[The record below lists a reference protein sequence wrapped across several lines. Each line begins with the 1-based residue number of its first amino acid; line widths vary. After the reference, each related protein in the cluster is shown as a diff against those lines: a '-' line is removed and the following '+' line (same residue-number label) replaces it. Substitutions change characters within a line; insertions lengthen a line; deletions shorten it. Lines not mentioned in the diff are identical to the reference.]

1 MTDPDSPD
9 VPALPDRAR
18 SFRWLYFTARLAM
31 LAALLGIAAAL
42 PSGNGARV
50 FRYREGDIARDRV
63 VAPYDFR
70 VEKDEL
76 TLRRE
81 QAAAAAAVA
90 PVFVRDARVSS
101 DMLSRLALFQERA
114 LGAVLDPA
122 VRPSERPA
130 RLRDLGVPLSEEGA
144 IALAAPGRARRVLQS
159 LGGWLHDVYD
169 AGVIAEKRG
178 DQILGYRSVSL
189 RDGETEQ
196 PRAASLL
203 YDRHEALVLIARHAR
218 QGFPDDP
225 PAQRLLAEIA
235 APFVQPNVVYDRAET
250 EWRRV
255 QAQGVVPATLGFV
268 KKDELIVD
276 ANQRVSRD
284 VLLRLQSLA
293 NLEAARRQ
301 RSELLYPPLAR
312 MLLMLLFIAAF
323 ATYLRLELPAVYRD
337 NAMMAVFTLLTAIVL
352 GLSQLVVSALN
363 ETEFLVPLALAPLV
377 VGSLLEK
384 RPALVFTLLLTV
396 AAMTIA
402 DLKVPFAAVAVTGG
416 ITAVYSVAR
425 LRHRWHFARAT
436 LTIALANLVAILACD
451 LGRAP
456 NAGLLLRDG
465 IAGIVNAF
473 ASVSLAFLLLPVV
486 EHLFGLTSDIT
497 LLELSD
503 LNRPL
508 LRRLQLEASGTYH
521 HSMVVGSLA
530 EAAAEAVD
538 ANSLLARVSAYYHD
552 IGKLAKP
559 EYYAENEHAM
569 RSLHQKL
576 TPSMSAL
583 VVKSHIKEGREI
595 ARRAR
600 LPRAVQNAIPEHHGT
615 MVMAFFYHKALELDP
630 AARREDFSYPGP
642 RPRSKE
648 TAILMLA
655 DGVEG
660 ASRALAEP
668 TPSRIRG
675 LVTRIIEERV
685 QQGQL
690 DECGLTLQ
698 ELARIRDA
706 FIPVLTAIFHVRAP
720 YPVETRVEPR
730 EAREPREGKRRR
742 ADGDLRRE
750 PGA

>member
-1 MTDPDSPD
+1 MTDPISD

-18 SFRWLYFTARLAM
+18 SFRWAYFTARLAM
-31 LAALLGIAAAL
+31 VGALLAIAAAL
-42 PSGNGARV
+42 PSGGGGRV

-70 VEKDEL
+70 VEKDE
-76 TLRRE
+76 TALRRE
-81 QAAAAAAVA
+81 QAASAAAVA
-90 PVFVRDARVSS
+90 PVFVRDTRVSS
-101 DMLSRLALFQERA
+101 DMLGRLALFQERA
-114 LGAVLDPA
+114 LAAVLDPA
-122 VRPSERPA
+122 VRPIDRAA

-144 IALAAPGRARRVLQS
+144 GALAAPGRARRVLQS
-159 LGGWLHDVYD
+159 LGGWLHEVYD
-169 AGVIAEKRG
+169 AGLVAEKRG
-178 DQILGYRSVSL
+178 DQILGYHTISL
-189 RDGETEQ
+189 REGEGEQ

-203 YDRHEALVLIARHAR
+203 YDRHEALTLIARHAR
-218 QGFPDDP
+218 SALADDP
-225 PAQRLLAEIA
+225 GGVRVAAEIA
-235 APFVQPNVVYDRAET
+235 SPFVQPNIVYDRAET

-276 ANQRVSRD
+276 ANQPVTHD
-284 VLLRLQSLA
+284 VLLKLQSLS

-312 MLLMLLFIAAF
+312 MLLMLLLIAVF
-323 ATYLRLELPAVYRD
+323 ATYLRMELPAVYRD
-337 NAMMAVFTLLTAIVL
+337 NSMLAMFALLTAIVL
-352 GLSQLVVSALN
+352 GLSQLVVGALN
-363 ETEFLVPLALAPLV
+363 QSEFLVPLALAPLV

-402 DLKVPFAAVAVTGG
+402 ELKTPFAALAVMGG
-416 ITAVYSVAR
+416 VTAVYSVLR

-436 LTIALANLVAILACD
+436 VTIALANLFAILALD
-451 LGRAP
+451 LGRGP
-456 NAGLLLRDG
+456 SAGLLLRDG
-465 IAGIVNAF
+465 IAGIVSAF

-521 HSMVVGSLA
+521 HSMVVGNLA
-530 EAAAEAVD
+530 EAAAEGIG

-559 EYYAENEHAM
+559 EYYAENEHST

-583 VVKSHIKEGREI
+583 VVRSHIKEGLEI
-595 ARRAR
+595 ARRQR
-600 LPRAVQNAIPEHHGT
+600 LPRAVQHAIPEHHGT
-615 MVMAFFYHKALELDP
+615 MVMAFFYHKALEIDP
-630 AARREDFSYPGP
+630 GARRDDFSYPGP
-642 RPRSKE
+642 KPRSKE

-698 ELARIRDA
+698 ELARIREA
-706 FIPVLTAIFHVRAP
+706 FIPVLTAIFHVRVP
-720 YPVETRVEPR
+720 YPVETREPR
-730 EAREPREGKRRR
+730 EPRDARRR
-742 ADGDLRRE
+742 RTDADLRRE

>member
-1 MTDPDSPD
+1 MTVQDTPP

-18 SFRWLYFTARLAM
+18 AFRWVYFSVRLLMVGALLA
-31 LAALLGIAAAL
+31 LAAVL
-42 PSGNGARV
+42 PGGRGGGV
-50 FRYREGDIARDRV
+50 LRYREADISRERV
-63 VAPYDFR
+63 VAPFDFR
-70 VEKDEL
+70 VEKDEAA
-76 TLRRE
+76 LRRE
-81 QAAAAAAVA
+81 QAQAAAAVA

-101 DMLSRLALFQERA
+101 DMLGRLAVFQERTLA
-114 LGAVLDPA
+114 AVLDPA
-122 VRPSERPA
+122 TVRISDRA
-130 RLRDLGVPLSEEGA
+130 AKLRDLGVPLSEGSA
-144 IALAAPGRARRVLQS
+144 SALAAPGRARRVLKE
-159 LGGWLHDVYD
+159 LGAWLHEVYD
-169 AGVIAEKRG
+169 AGVIDEKRG
-178 DQILGYRSVSL
+178 GQILGYHLVNL
-189 RDGETEQ
+189 REGDTEQ
-196 PRAASLL
+196 SRAASLL
-203 YDRHEALVLIARHAR
+203 YDRHEALLIISRRARAALA
-218 QGFPDDP
+218 DDP
-225 PAQRLLAEIA
+225 RAQQLVDEIA
-235 APFVQPNVVYDRAET
+235 APFLQPNIVYDRAET

-255 QAQGVVPATLGFV
+255 QAQGVVPATLGYV

-276 ANQRVSRD
+276 ANQRISHD
-284 VLLRLQSLA
+284 ALLKLQSLH
-293 NLEAARRQ
+293 NLEAARGQ
-301 RSELLYPPLAR
+301 RTDLLYPPVAR
-312 MLLMLLFIAAF
+312 ILLMLLFIAVF
-323 ATYLRLELPAVYRD
+323 AIYLRMELPSVYRD
-337 NAMMAVFTLLTAIVL
+337 NAMLAMFTLLTALVL
-352 GLSQLVVSALN
+352 ALAELLVGVLNLS
-363 ETEFLVPLALAPLV
+363 EFMVPLALAPLV

-396 AAMTIA
+396 AATA
-402 DLKVPFAAVAVTGG
+402 VSELKAPFAAVAVMGG

-425 LRHRWHFARAT
+425 LRHRWHFARAL
-436 LTIALANLVAILACD
+436 LTISFANLIAILAWD
-451 LGRAP
+451 LARGPSAQ
-456 NAGLLLRDG
+456 LLMRDG
-465 IAGIVNAF
+465 LAGVVNSFLA
-473 ASVSLAFLLLPVV
+473 VSLAFLMLPVV

-530 EAAAEAVD
+530 EAAAEAIG

-559 EYYAENEHAM
+559 DYYAENELAS
-569 RSLHQKL
+569 RSLHEKL

-583 VVKSHIKEGREI
+583 VVKSHIKEGLEF
-595 ARRAR
+595 ARRQR

-615 MVMAFFYHKALELDP
+615 MVMAFFYHKALEQDP
-630 AARREDFSYPGP
+630 AARRDDFCYPGP

-698 ELARIRDA
+698 ELARVRES

-720 YPVETRVEPR
+720 YPEEPKEPR
-730 EAREPREGKRRR
+730 RRR
-742 ADGDLRRE
+742 TDVDLRRE
-750 PGA
+750 ST